1 KMSKSKGNATKP
13 AQIIQSYGADILR
26 WWVAS
31 VDAKDDV
38 QLSPQL
44 LDQAK
49 QSFLK
54 IRNTL
59 RFLLGNL
66 NEFSGVCVPVDTL
79 TPMDRWIV
87 HQAQTVHDAVVSE
100 YNALAI
106 HRAVQ
111 RIGQF
116 CSGDLSAHYL
126 DSVKDRLYCDAP
138 QSHSRQCA
146 QSTLV
151 YLFELFIRMI
161 APILVFTAEDAYQ
174 HYALKTMPS
183 VHSLTVFEPGTHS
196 TELAQAEAKQTW
208 PAVFAIK
215 EQVYQAAEALRQT
228 KVIKQFLQT
237 QVTITLP
244 SRLAHLASFSEW
256 RTVLLVAEV
265 TCCVDTNSTDVAVQV
280 TPVDYKKCDRCWRY
294 DPTVSDT
301 VCARCEQVVE
311 VVQ

>member
-1 KMSKSKGNATKP
+1 M
-13 AQIIQSYGADILR
+13 R

-66 NEFSGVCVPVDTL
+66 NKFSGVCVPVDTL

-174 HYALKTMPS
+174 YYKNALIYVFPS
-183 VHSLTVFEPGTHS
+183 FDEGFGIPIIEAFSYSLPVICSDIPVFKEIGNDSVSYFKKGDFISLSKKIQTLIDS
-196 TELAQAEAKQTW
+196 EDLRKELSKKGKSQLNK
-208 PAVFAIK
+208 FSRKNFIK
-215 EQVYQAAEALRQT
+215 GFENM
-228 KVIKQFLQT
+228 I
-237 QVTITLP
+237 I
-244 SRLAHLASFSEW
+244 
-256 RTVLLVAEV
+256 
-265 TCCVDTNSTDVAVQV
+265 D
-280 TPVDYKKCDRCWRY
+280 
-294 DPTVSDT
+294 
-301 VCARCEQVVE
+301 
-311 VVQ
+311 